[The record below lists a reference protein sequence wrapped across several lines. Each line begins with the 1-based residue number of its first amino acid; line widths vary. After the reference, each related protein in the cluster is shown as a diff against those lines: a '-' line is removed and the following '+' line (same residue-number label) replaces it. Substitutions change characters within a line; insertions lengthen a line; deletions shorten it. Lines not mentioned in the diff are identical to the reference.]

1 MGSAPAASSSGAA
14 MPRLKPIALTLVTA
28 VRPVVDVSRRST
40 AETAALTAPKGA
52 DWSQRSV

>member
-1 MGSAPAASSSGAA
+1 